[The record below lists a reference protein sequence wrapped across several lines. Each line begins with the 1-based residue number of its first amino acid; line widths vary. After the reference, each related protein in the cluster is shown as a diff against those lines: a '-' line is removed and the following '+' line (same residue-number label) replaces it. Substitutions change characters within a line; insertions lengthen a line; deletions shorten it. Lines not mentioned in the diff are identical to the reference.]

1 MQQICRR
8 TRMPKCGD
16 NTILLISD
24 NLENLISNLEC
35 LSEIAIDWFKNN
47 TMIVKPNKFQSII
60 IEIGVEMI
68 ILKLIITPT
77 YLTST

>member
-1 MQQICRR
+1 
-8 TRMPKCGD
+8 MPKCGD

-35 LSEIAIDWFKNN
+35 LSQIAIDWFKNN
-47 TMIVKPNKFQSII
+47 TMIVKPNKLQSII

>member
-1 MQQICRR
+1 
-8 TRMPKCGD
+8 MPKCGD